1 MKNANRDLLVL
12 LKDDTIDQQLIGAQL
27 AQLNR
32 LLIQLETEDNL
43 CKAHELIDVN
53 RYEIVQKNSKMI
65 KLLQQDKLKPF
76 QFLLNKN

>member
-12 LKDDTIDQQLIGAQL
+12 LKDDNTDQQLIGAQL

-32 LLIQLETEDNL
+32 LLVRLETENNF
-43 CKAHELIDVN
+43 CNAHELIDVN
-53 RYEIVQKNSKMI
+53 RYEIVQKKSKMI
-65 KLLQQDKLKPF
+65 KLLKQDKLKPF

>member
-65 KLLQQDKLKPF
+65 KLLKQDKLKPF